1 MNRLVLITFTIF
13 STLTSCSNYGQLKVV
28 TDLPSSLEEI
38 SGMASYNDSTI
49 WALEDNGNKD
59 EIYQVNF
66 KGDIV
71 KSLKVKNGDNDDWE
85 DMAMDQAGN
94 LYIADIGN
102 NDNSR
107 KNLVIYKIPNPTI
120 EPGDKVDAE
129 HIEFNYPDQTE
140 FPPNEDGLLFD
151 AEALFHHGNSL
162 YIVTKNRSKPFKG
175 EAHIYS
181 VPDTAGKYEAT
192 LVGSFTPCTDWKTCQ
207 ITSIDLSPNGDK
219 IVALSY
225 GKLFVFTEFTWNDFS
240 KGKLQEID
248 LGARTQLESVCFLN
262 DNTLLISDERSHGT
276 GGNLYSYSLK

>member
-1 MNRLVLITFTIF
+1 MSKIIF
-13 STLTSCSNYGQLKVV
+13 YFFLFIFISCSNYGQLEVV

-38 SGMASYNDSTI
+38 SGMATYNDSTV

-59 EIYQVNF
+59 EIYQINF
-66 KGDIV
+66 KGEIL
-71 KSLKVKNGDNDDWE
+71 KSLQIKNGDNDDWE

-102 NDNSR
+102 NANAR
-107 KNLVIYKIPNPTI
+107 KNLVIYKLPNPSI
-120 EPGDKVDAE
+120 EPGDKIDAE
-129 HIEFNYPDQTE
+129 QIEFNYPDQKE
-140 FPPNEDGLLFD
+140 FPPKEDRLLYD
-151 AEALFHHGNSL
+151 AEALFHHENSL
-162 YIVTKNRSKPFKG
+162 YIITKNRSKPFKG

-192 LVGSFTPCTDWKTCQ
+192 FVGSFIPCTDWKICQ
-207 ITSIDLSPNGDK
+207 ITSIDISPKGDK
-219 IVALSY
+219 VIVLSY

-262 DNTLLISDERSHGT
+262 DSTLLISDERSHGT

>member
-1 MNRLVLITFTIF
+1 MSKIIF
-13 STLTSCSNYGQLKVV
+13 YFFLFIFISCSNYGQLEVV

-38 SGMASYNDSTI
+38 SGMATYNDSTV

-59 EIYQVNF
+59 EIYQINF
-66 KGDIV
+66 KGEIL
-71 KSLKVKNGDNDDWE
+71 KSLQIKNGDNDDWE

-102 NDNSR
+102 NANAR
-107 KNLVIYKIPNPTI
+107 KNLVIYKLPNPSI
-120 EPGDKVDAE
+120 EPGDKIDAE
-129 HIEFNYPDQTE
+129 QIEFNYPDQKE
-140 FPPNEDGLLFD
+140 FPPKEDRLLYD
-151 AEALFHHGNSL
+151 AEALFHHENSL
-162 YIVTKNRSKPFKG
+162 YIITKNRSKPFKG

-192 LVGSFTPCTDWKTCQ
+192 FVGSFIPCTDWKICQ
-207 ITSIDLSPNGDK
+207 ITSIDISPKGDK
-219 IVALSY
+219 VVVLSY

-240 KGKLQEID
+240 KGKHQEID

-262 DNTLLISDERSHGT
+262 DSTLLISDERSHGT

>member
-1 MNRLVLITFTIF
+1 MSKIIF
-13 STLTSCSNYGQLKVV
+13 YFFLFIFISCSNYGQLEVV

-38 SGMASYNDSTI
+38 SGMATYNDSTV

-59 EIYQVNF
+59 EIYQINF
-66 KGDIV
+66 KGEIL
-71 KSLKVKNGDNDDWE
+71 KSLQIKNGDNDDWE

-102 NDNSR
+102 NANAR
-107 KNLVIYKIPNPTI
+107 KNLVIYKLPNPTI
-120 EPGDKVDAE
+120 EPGDKIDAE
-129 HIEFNYPDQTE
+129 QIEFNYPDQKE
-140 FPPNEDGLLFD
+140 FPPKEDRLLYD
-151 AEALFHHGNSL
+151 AEALFHHENSL
-162 YIVTKNRSKPFKG
+162 YIITKNRSKPFKG

-192 LVGSFTPCTDWKTCQ
+192 FVGSFIPCTDWKICQ
-207 ITSIDLSPNGDK
+207 ITSIDISPKGDK
-219 IVALSY
+219 VVVLSY

-262 DNTLLISDERSHGT
+262 DSTLLISDERSHGT